1 MMRMRINDIN
11 HSSPCLERCNV
22 ARDRDFDDVGQM
34 KMKMVVI
41 TIAVVVTSPMLLK
54 MMVMTKLQQRK
65 RQEV

>member
-1 MMRMRINDIN
+1 MRMRIN

-22 ARDRDFDDVGQM
+22 ARDGDFDDVRQM
-34 KMKMVVI
+34 KMEMVVI
-41 TIAVVVTSPMLLK
+41 TIAVVVMSPMLLK

>member
-1 MMRMRINDIN
+1 MMRIN

-22 ARDRDFDDVGQM
+22 ARDGDFDDVRQM
-34 KMKMVVI
+34 KMEMVVI
-41 TIAVVVTSPMLLK
+41 TIAVVVMSPMLLK